1 MRVLR
6 SIAATSTAVLA
17 LGGAVLAAPAAQA
30 DTTAAAA
37 ATTTATVERYDG
49 AIWYRA
55 AAGQVNDL
63 QISTKVIDVDPN
75 EFGGDYLV
83 TFRDKFEIAIT
94 TDACTYPSATDHTV
108 VECVEPEPLGS
119 DDSDIY
125 DVELGDGND
134 TVTVGDDVYTQGTL
148 YGGPGDDV
156 ILGKGAN
163 NLNGGD
169 GDDRLE
175 GVDGVWVRG
184 SSGEA
189 GNDTILTGCAYHCS
203 GGPGNDILTVTG
215 EDDLGYTTLYGDDGN
230 DIVRGTSGNDYLYG
244 GRGNDTLY
252 GLAGNDTIFGNTG
265 DDIIYGGQGND
276 TLSGGAGNNKVYQ
289 D

>member
-30 DTTAAAA
+30 ETTAATA

-63 QISTKVIDVDPN
+63 RISTKAIDVDPN

-83 TFRDKFEIAIT
+83 TFRDKFEITIT
-94 TDACTYPSATDHTV
+94 TDACTYPSAADRTV

-125 DVELGDGND
+125 DVDLGDGD
-134 TVTVGDDVYTQGTL
+134 DAVTVGEDTFTQGTL
-148 YGGPGDDV
+148 DGGPGDDV
-156 ILGKGAN
+156 IRGKGAN
-163 NLNGGD
+163 VLKGGD
-169 GDDRLE
+169 GDDHLE
-175 GVDGVWVRG
+175 GIDGVWVNG
-184 SSGEA
+184 ASGDA

-203 GGPGNDILTVTG
+203 GGAGNDILTVTG

-230 DIVRGTSGNDYLYG
+230 DIVRGSSGNDTLYG

-252 GLAGNDTIFGNTG
+252 GLQGDDTIFGNTG
-265 DDIIYGGQGND
+265 DDTLYGGQGND